1 MHHLRGFLA
10 MLLFAALTSVVTAT
24 AVTAQD
30 DAPTAMV
37 AESDDLG
44 RYLTDANGMTL
55 YLFTAD
61 TEPGA

>member
-10 MLLFAALTSVVTAT
+10 MLLFAALTSVVTAP

-30 DAPTAMV
+30 DAPTVMV

-44 RYLTDANGMTL
+44 PYLTDANGMTL

-61 TEPGA
+61 T